1 MFSESSVVA
10 VWGYGGAAA
19 AYAVF
24 ALYLLRA
31 WRGGRA
37 GGALL
42 LAVVASLAWAA
53 CLALLAAAPGGLLLR
68 LAGVLEVARVAAWYG
83 FVLILLQP
91 LWEAGRR
98 WPVLLGAAISVVQ
111 LVSVLLRAELLTG
124 DAAAAVKLP
133 LGAFL
138 VAAVFGLV
146 LVEQVFRAL
155 PRDSRWALKPLCLG
169 LAASWMFELYF
180 FADGFLFAR
189 LDADVWSVRGL
200 VHAMVIPLVAL
211 SAARNPSWS
220 LRIAVSREVV
230 FHSTALAVAGAYLL
244 VIAAAG
250 YYVRYVGGDWGRAL
264 QTALLF
270 AGLLMLGLL
279 VGSGASRARLR
290 VLVNKHLFPY
300 RYDYRNE
307 WLRFTLAL
315 SAADDGLDLGQ
326 SVIKALS
333 DLVESPGGGL
343 WLRTADGR
351 YPQHSRLN
359 VPSCDAVAEE
369 NDSLCTFLAT
379 REWVVNLEEYRMRRS
394 LYEGLE
400 LPEWL
405 LRLEDAWLVIPLM
418 SGGRLVGFVVLNA
431 PRTQFEVN
439 WEVLDLLKT
448 AQRQAA
454 SYLARMQATEA
465 LIEARKFD
473 SFNRMSAFVVHDL
486 KNLVAQLSLM
496 LRNAERH
503 RDNPAFQQDML
514 ETVAHVESRMRALM
528 GQLQEK
534 RPIDAAREVDLC
546 ALVERIRSTKRTQR
560 PPLEVTLPE
569 CGSVQVVA
577 HGDRLERVLGHLVQN
592 ALDATP
598 DDGKVALKLHEE
610 EDGFVI
616 VEVRDTGCGM
626 TPEFIRERLSRPFQT
641 TKEGGMGLGVYETSQ
656 YIREL
661 GGTITYDSG
670 KGCGTRVTV
679 RLPASRRDTPDGGDV
694 PAVPAH
700 SPTHSEAQPLRA

>member
-10 VWGYGGAAA
+10 VWGYGVAAA

-42 LAVVASLAWAA
+42 LAVAASVAWAA
-53 CLALLAAAPGGLLLR
+53 CSALLAASPGGLLLR
-68 LAGVLEVARVAAWYG
+68 LAGGLEVLRVVAWYA
-83 FVLILLQP
+83 FLLVLLQP
-91 LWEAGRR
+91 LWAAGRR
-98 WPVLLGAAISVVQ
+98 WPVLLAAAASAAMLAAV
-111 LVSVLLRAELLTG
+111 LVPTELLFD

-133 LGAFL
+133 LGVFL
-138 VAAVFGLV
+138 AAAVFGLV
-146 LVEQVFRAL
+146 LVEQVFRGL

-200 VHAMVIPLVAL
+200 VHAMVIPLVAV
-211 SAARNPSWS
+211 SAARNPSWT
-220 LRIAVSREVV
+220 LRIAVSREIV

-244 VIAAAG
+244 VIAGAG

-307 WLRFTLAL
+307 WLRFTQAL

-359 VPSCDAVAEE
+359 SPPCDAVEE
-369 NDSLCTFLAT
+369 EGGSLCAFLAE
-379 REWVVNLEEYRMRRS
+379 REWVVNLEEFRVRRS
-394 LYEGLE
+394 HYEGLE
-400 LPEWL
+400 LPAWL
-405 LRLEDAWLVIPLM
+405 LHLEDAWLVLPLV

-431 PRTQFEVN
+431 PRAPFEIN

-454 SYLARMQATEA
+454 SYLARMQVTEA

-496 LRNAERH
+496 LKNAERH
-503 RDNPAFQQDML
+503 RDNPEFQQDML
-514 ETVAHVESRMRALM
+514 ETVAHVESRMRVLM

-534 RPIDAAREVDLC
+534 RSIDATRAVDLC

-560 PPLEVTLPE
+560 PPLELALPE
-569 CGSVQVVA
+569 QGSVQVVA

-598 DDGKVALKLHEE
+598 DDGNVALKLHDE
-610 EDGFVI
+610 EDGFVTL
-616 VEVRDTGCGM
+616 EVRDSGCGM

-679 RLPASRRDTPDGGDV
+679 RLPASRRDAPDGGDV
-694 PAVPAH
+694 SGAPA
-700 SPTHSEAQPLRA
+700 PTRAESEPLRA